1 MSAVWSAARAA
12 LRRRRFQTAVI
23 GLVVLFSSA
32 TVVAALA
39 LLSASSQPFDRVFA
53 EQRGAHLLATFDP
66 ALASDA
72 DLAATAELDGIDSAA
87 GPFGQIATT
96 LELAEERNG
105 GIPMT
110 IAGRDDPGGP
120 IDRLDL
126 WQGRWATAEG
136 EIVLNFAPTDPD
148 SPQLPIPIGSTVRT
162 SDGTS
167 LTVVGLAYSFGQTAG
182 AWVSSAQMAAM
193 HPTATQMLYRLAD
206 HETAAD
212 IEAALT
218 AITGAA
224 PADSLTGSQSYLAL
238 KEDISSELGIFL
250 VLLTVFG
257 ALGLT
262 VAVLIV
268 ANVVSGAVVSG
279 LRHIGILKAL
289 GFTPRQVVWVYLVMV
304 SLPAVIGAAVGTVLG
319 HLLAVGVMTD
329 IFREAGLGSPT
340 VNPWADVL
348 AFAGMPALV
357 LLAALAPALRAHR
370 LSANEAIS
378 AGSAPRGGRGLRAH
392 RWLSGTPLPRSVSLG
407 LGLPFARPGRT
418 ALTAAAVILGVT
430 TATFTAGLAAFAT
443 EIDNLIQRHEAAQ
456 VEVVGGSSGPLA
468 ETGSQLDDQAT
479 EDLLRSLPGTSN
491 VTANLRMPVSAYG
504 FAKLPDLWFI
514 RGDSSDM
521 GFTEQLVQGRW
532 IDGAGEAVASSKIIN
547 QNDLALG
554 DEITLELDGRTTT
567 VSIVG
572 VIMGSGSGT
581 VYTDWAALTDLTSD
595 VAGLGSPISYEVK
608 LEPGTD
614 PDEYLTAVTDAGLF
628 GQSMRQS
635 DAVAVAVVSLATTFA
650 LMLGTVAALGVFNT
664 VALNARERRRDLG
677 MLKSIGMT
685 PRQVVTMMVMSMAGL
700 SAIGGL
706 VGIGLGV
713 IAHRQIMQ
721 LAAAA
726 SQIDMPDS
734 VLQTWNAPLLALLAL
749 AGLAIAVAG
758 AFLPARGAAR
768 LTIAEVL
775 RSE

>member
-39 LLSASSQPFDRVFA
+39 LLAASSQPFDRVFA
-53 EQRGAHLLATFDP
+53 EQRGAHVLATFDP

-72 DLAATAELDGIDSAA
+72 DLAATADLDGIDSAA

-96 LELAEERNG
+96 LELAEERDG

-126 WQGRWATAEG
+126 WQGRWAIAEG
-136 EIVLNFAPTDPD
+136 EIVLNSAPTDPD
-148 SPQLPIPIGSTVRT
+148 SPQMPLPIGSTVRT

-167 LTVVGLAYSFGQTAG
+167 LTVVGHAYSFGQTAG

-193 HPTATQMLYRLAD
+193 HPTATQMLYRLHD

-279 LRHIGILKAL
+279 LRHVGILKAL

-304 SLPAVIGAAVGTVLG
+304 SLPALIGAAIGTALG

-329 IFREAGLGSPT
+329 IFREAGLGSPA
-340 VNPWADVL
+340 VNPWADVF
-348 AFAGMPALV
+348 AFVGMPVLV
-357 LLAALAPALRAHR
+357 LLAALPPALRAHR

-443 EIDNLIQRHEAAQ
+443 EVDNLIQRHEAAQ

-468 ETGSQLDDQAT
+468 DSSQLDDQAT

-514 RGDSSDM
+514 RGDSSGM

-532 IDGAGEAVASSKIIN
+532 IKDSGEAVASSKIIN
-547 QNDLALG
+547 QNDLSLG

-567 VSIVG
+567 VTIVG

-581 VYTDWAALTDLTSD
+581 VYTDWTALTDLTSD
-595 VAGLGSPISYEVK
+595 VEGLGSPISYEVK

-614 PDEYLTAVTDAGLF
+614 ADEYLTSVTDAGLF
-628 GQSMRQS
+628 GQSMQQS
-635 DAVAVAVVSLATTFA
+635 DAVALAVVSLATTFA

-700 SAIGGL
+700 GAIGGL